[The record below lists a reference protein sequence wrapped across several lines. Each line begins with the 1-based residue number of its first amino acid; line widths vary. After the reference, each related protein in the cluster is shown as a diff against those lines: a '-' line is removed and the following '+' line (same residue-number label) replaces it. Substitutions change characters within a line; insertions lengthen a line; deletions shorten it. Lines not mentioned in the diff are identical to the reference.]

1 MKYCSLTSGSSGNS
15 QFIASKEARI
25 LLDAG
30 VTGKYIKQAMESI
43 GEKPGD
49 LDGILVTHEHSDHIK
64 GIGVLMRRYD
74 LPLYVHEETWNAMK
88 GQIGKIS
95 PERVNFIGGKNP
107 FYIKDISIKPFSVD
121 HDAVHP
127 LGFSFSNEGVSIS
140 VATDLGRMTEQVLRA
155 VENSDLLMLEANHD
169 IEMLKVGRYPW
180 FLKQRVLGER
190 GHLSN
195 ESAGK
200 ALVKMF
206 DRGAPGCVLLGHLS
220 HENNFPE
227 LALETVRGILE
238 DNGLRDG
245 RDLDLDMT
253 YRNRVGRLYNIIK

>member
-30 VTGKYIKQAMESI
+30 VTGKYIKEAMEAI
-43 GEKPGD
+43 GENPGN

-64 GIGVLMRRYD
+64 GVGVLMRRYD
-74 LPLYVHEETWNAMK
+74 LPLYVHEDTWKGMK
-88 GQIGKIS
+88 AQMGKINT
-95 PERVNFIGGKNP
+95 EKVNFIDGNRP
-107 FYIKDISIKPFSVD
+107 FEIKDISIQPFQVD

-127 LGFSFSNEGVSIS
+127 LGFSFRNEGVAIS
-140 VATDLGRMTEQVLRA
+140 VATDLGHMTEDILRV
-155 VENSDLLMLEANHD
+155 VENSDLLMLESNHD
-169 IEMLKVGRYPW
+169 VEMLKVGRYPW
-180 FLKQRVLGER
+180 FLKQRILGDS

-195 ESAGK
+195 ESAGN

-206 DRGAPGCVLLGHLS
+206 ERGSPGCVLLGHLS

-238 DNGLRDG
+238 ENGLRDG

-253 YRNRVGRLYNIIK
+253 YRNRVGRLYNITK

>member
-30 VTGKYIKQAMESI
+30 VTGKYIKEAMEAI
-43 GEKPGD
+43 GENPGN

-64 GIGVLMRRYD
+64 GVGVLMRRYD
-74 LPLYVHEETWNAMK
+74 IDGN
-88 GQIGKIS
+88 
-95 PERVNFIGGKNP
+95 RP
-107 FYIKDISIKPFSVD
+107 FEIKDISIQPFQVD

-127 LGFSFSNEGVSIS
+127 LGFSFRNEGVAIS
-140 VATDLGRMTEQVLRA
+140 VATDLGHMTEDILRV
-155 VENSDLLMLEANHD
+155 VENSDLLMLESNHD
-169 IEMLKVGRYPW
+169 VEMLKVGRYPW
-180 FLKQRVLGER
+180 FLKQRILGDS

-195 ESAGK
+195 ESAGN

-206 DRGAPGCVLLGHLS
+206 ERGSPGCVLLGHLS

-238 DNGLRDG
+238 ENGLRDG

-253 YRNRVGRLYNIIK
+253 YRNRVGRLYNITK